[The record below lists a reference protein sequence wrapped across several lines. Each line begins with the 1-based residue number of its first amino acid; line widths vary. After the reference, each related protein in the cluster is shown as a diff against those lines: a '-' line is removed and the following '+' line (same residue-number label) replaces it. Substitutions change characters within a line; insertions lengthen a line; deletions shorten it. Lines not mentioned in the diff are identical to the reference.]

1 MTSRILYCLWV
12 KVYLSTVLISGED
25 MWRWMNGDQDRE
37 EIQPSSV
44 SIYSPA
50 HTNSLHPLIIPLNI
64 NTVKNDHLKETVNQ
78 VLEMNSKDKA
88 LSSVDCK
95 TEKNG
100 QNGDTTDVCT

>member
-12 KVYLSTVLISGED
+12 TVYLDTVLISGED

-44 SIYSPA
+44 SIYSTA

-64 NTVKNDHLKETVNQ
+64 NTVKNDHLTETVNQ
-78 VLEMNSKDKA
+78 ALEMNSKDNA
-88 LSSVDCK
+88 ISSVDCK

-100 QNGDTTDVCT
+100 QNGDTTDFRT